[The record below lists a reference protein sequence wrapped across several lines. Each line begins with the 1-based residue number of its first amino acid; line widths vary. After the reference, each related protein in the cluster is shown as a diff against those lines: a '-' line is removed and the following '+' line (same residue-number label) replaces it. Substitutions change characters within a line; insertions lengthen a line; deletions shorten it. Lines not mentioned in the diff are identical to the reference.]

1 MLNKLM
7 AKQTKVI
14 LVHMT
19 SSLGSDL
26 FLLVKEAGM
35 NSEGYAWII
44 TDGLSSL
51 LDPMGA
57 RVLGSMKGVLGIRPY
72 VLHSK
77 SLEKFKRKWKSGI
90 HFSSTK
96 LNIFGFWAYDTVWAL
111 AMAVEMVRHDQSSSV
126 IEQNYNR
133 NASQF
138 PDIRVSKIERKIRNR
153 LLHTTFKGL
162 NGDFNLVKG
171 QLQFSAFEII
181 NVVDSDERAIGYWT
195 PENGYIGQLRKPGK
209 VAYSTSMYELKPPI
223 WPGNT
228 KVRPKVWSIPINGKK
243 LNLALMHISKW
254 NEILTPTSPSY
265 QVQECIINE
274 LLSQVNLQ
282 SHVSMVV
289 KIEDDKKKNK
299 RIFLK
304 PLSWDLWLTTR
315 AAFICTDLVIWVLEH
330 RINNEFRGPPQQ
342 QEEDN
347 EQCVKM
353 YTYYLDLCG
362 THPHPKLHRKL
373 NFNVNSATIRTRF
386 LRERPFGKAIVFDE
400 SKLKNYGTTE
410 EAFPQGSPLVAYTSR
425 AILNV
430 TEDKAKMDAMEQKC
444 FSRNHACENQDTAIS
459 SDSLSVYSFEGLF
472 IITRMAS
479 VSSLIIYVSKF
490 L

>member
-1 MLNKLM
+1 MQ
-7 AKQTKVI
+7 ARFVI
-14 LVHMT
+14 DVGEKAQVPIISFSAT
-19 SSLGSDL
+19 SHSLSTTQSLFFIRTALDKRSDL

-209 VAYSTSMYELKPPI
+209 KFDAVVGDITI
-223 WPGNT
+223 
-228 KVRPKVWSIPINGKK
+228 
-243 LNLALMHISKW
+243 LAIRSQYVDF
-254 NEILTPTSPSY
+254 ILPY
-265 QVQECIINE
+265 
-274 LLSQVNLQ
+274 LQ

-410 EAFPQGSPLVAYTSR
+410 EVDEALSKGSQNGSVAIIFGAQHCVELFLSKYCDK

-459 SDSLSVYSFEGLF
+459 SDSLSVYSFE
-472 IITRMAS
+472 
-479 VSSLIIYVSKF
+479 
-490 L
+490 

>member
-265 QVQECIINE
+265 QVVGDITI
-274 LLSQVNLQ
+274 LAIRSQYVDFILPYLQ
-282 SHVSMVV
+282 SHVSVVV
-289 KIEDDKKKNK
+289 KIEDDEKKNK

-330 RINNEFRGPPQQ
+330 RINNEFRVQRLQPTAV
-342 QEEDN
+342 DIN
-347 EQCVKM
+347 ELKRNGDFVGYETGSFVK
-353 YTYYLDLCG
+353 DL
-362 THPHPKLHRKL
+362 L
-373 NFNVNSATIRTRF
+373 
-386 LRERPFGKAIVFDE
+386 
-400 SKLKNYGTTE
+400 
-410 EAFPQGSPLVAYTSR
+410 AFPQGSPLVAYTSR

-459 SDSLSVYSFEGLF
+459 SDGLSVYSFEGLF